1 MIPLV
6 CLLVGWSVL
15 ISRAGSNI
23 SMLLSEPLLKSLPL
37 LKSYNLKYHKQYHK
51 VFIFAKIT
59 NIVFFICPM
68 SVKGRRKIG
77 SFRLFIFQPRGWGSM
92 VLSKLFVKLSLFVFS
107 FIQMSSKHVVKAKKN
122 FEIYL
127 ISWISPV

>member
-77 SFRLFIFQPRGWGSM
+77 SFRLFIFQTEGGGMGVYGLIKTFCQTITFCFFFYPD
-92 VLSKLFVKLSLFVFS
+92 VFKTCCKSKKKL
-107 FIQMSSKHVVKAKKN
+107 
-122 FEIYL
+122 
-127 ISWISPV
+127 